1 MKAYLGSHTIQ
12 SNSQPHDIQR
22 YFISLW
28 NVIHRLV
35 AFIHIGGLQ
44 HCLSYT
50 HPPMC
55 RPPPS
60 LPHRMWERGESS
72 PLQTT
77 TQHGSLED
85 KIGIEINKC

>member
-12 SNSQPHDIQR
+12 SNSQPQDIQR

-35 AFIHIGGLQ
+35 AFIHIGGPQ
-44 HCLSYT
+44 HCLSCT
-50 HPPMC
+50 HP
-55 RPPPS
+55 
-60 LPHRMWERGESS
+60 PHRMWERGESS